1 VNETVKGSYNSS
13 ITRVRPVFQQLL
25 KRDVRDWLPVLLRLS
40 NKGYGKELSKNPGE
54 LLPELIEKR
63 VYKDRVI
70 ARYGIPEIKLE
81 ACFEYPL
88 APPNAFLRWLI
99 EHPERM
105 SWPCHKDGRELQFRS
120 ITQKW
125 RECLLMRAG
134 TKEYIESKETAL
146 AELLRFGVHRS
157 RRKWWAFEGF
167 TEADCYLETYHL
179 ILVIEGKRK
188 EKTSEDISW
197 YPERNQVIR
206 NLEVVSEQAKAK
218 RKEYAVM
225 VCAQAED
232 LGANSLEANA
242 EKGMP
247 HLNSLERCAITDH
260 YLGCVLWKDLCAATG
275 IEFNDLPNLVEDV
288 IKSLRKEKG

>member
-1 VNETVKGSYNSS
+1 MNEAMRGSYNSS

-25 KRDVRDWLPVLLRLS
+25 KRDVMDWLPVLLRLS
-40 NKGYGKELSKNPGE
+40 NKGTGKRLAKNSGE
-54 LLPELIEKR
+54 LVPELIEKR
-63 VYKDRVI
+63 MYKDRVI
-70 ARYGIPEIKLE
+70 ARYGFPKIKLE
-81 ACFEYPL
+81 TCFEYPL
-88 APPNAFLRWLI
+88 APPKAFLKWLI
-99 EHPERM
+99 ENPDRM
-105 SWPCHKDGRELQFRS
+105 TWPCDKNGRELQFS
-120 ITQKW
+120 PITQKW

-134 TKEYIESKETAL
+134 TKEHIKAKETAL
-146 AELLRFGVHRS
+146 AELMRYGVHRS

-188 EKTSEDISW
+188 EKTSKDISW
-197 YPERNQVIR
+197 YPERNQLIR

-225 VCAQAED
+225 VCAETED
-232 LGANSLEANA
+232 IGINNLEVEA

-247 HLNSLERCAITDH
+247 HLNPSEQCAITDR
-260 YLGCVLWKDLCAATG
+260 YLGCVLWKDLCAETG
-275 IEFNDLPNLVEDV
+275 IKFNDLPNLVEDV

>member
-1 VNETVKGSYNSS
+1 MKGSYNSS

-25 KRDVRDWLPVLLRLS
+25 ERDARDWLPVLLCLS
-40 NKGYGKELSKNPGE
+40 NKGYGKELAQNPNE
-54 LLPELIEKR
+54 LLPELIKKR
-63 VYKDRVI
+63 VYRDRVI
-70 ARYGIPEIKLE
+70 ARYGFPGIKLE

-88 APPNAFLRWLI
+88 APPKAFLTWLI

-105 SWPCHKDGRELQFRS
+105 TWPCDKSGQELQFSS

-125 RECLLMRAG
+125 REYLLRRAG
-134 TKEYIESKETAL
+134 TKEYIKAKERAVT
-146 AELLRFGVHRS
+146 ELMRFGVYGS

-167 TEADCYLETYHL
+167 TEADCYLETYRL

-188 EKTSEDISW
+188 EKTSKDISW
-197 YPERNQVIR
+197 YPERNQLVR

-225 VCAQAED
+225 VCAETED
-232 LGANSLEANA
+232 IGINSLEADA

-247 HLNSLERCAITDH
+247 HLNSSERCAITDH
-260 YLGCVLWKDLCAATG
+260 YLGCVLWKDLCAAIG
-275 IEFNDLPNLVEDV
+275 IEFNHLPNLVEDV
-288 IKSLRKEKG
+288 TKSFR